1 MEFSLKNMGLGLFF
15 LLAVL
20 VLVNVFVIMPSLSLK
35 PEHIPAIQEKAAEE
49 KSVKR
54 PVVLS
59 VDSLA
64 IIKEEGTG
72 EGVIQIG
79 SDNQTLRNPFFYHGE
94 NSQQKKV
101 KETVAVKPVAV
112 KPAAVKPAV
121 DKPEPPKPQLS
132 MVIISQGR
140 KQALLGDV
148 FVKEGDYFH
157 GYMVKRIEENEV
169 ILSDALGDFSIF
181 LTTGGKESGQDVS
194 PRGLIER

>member
-1 MEFSLKNMGLGLFF
+1 MEISLKNMGLGLFF
-15 LLAVL
+15 LMAVL
-20 VLVNVFVIMPSLSLK
+20 VLVNIFVIMPSLSLK
-35 PEHIPAIQEKAAEE
+35 PEHIPAIQEEAAEE

-59 VDSLA
+59 FDSLA

-79 SDNQTLRNPFFYHGE
+79 SDNQTLRNPFFYPGE
-94 NSQQKKV
+94 NSQQEKPKK
-101 KETVAVKPVAV
+101 TAAVKS
-112 KPAAVKPAV
+112 AAVKPAV

-157 GYMVKRIEENEV
+157 GYMVKSIEENEV

>member
-1 MEFSLKNMGLGLFF
+1 MEISLKNMGLGLFF
-15 LLAVL
+15 LMAVL
-20 VLVNVFVIMPSLSLK
+20 VLVNIFVIMPSLSLK
-35 PEHIPAIQEKAAEE
+35 PEHIPAIQEEAAEK
-49 KSVKR
+49 KSAKR

-79 SDNQTLRNPFFYHGE
+79 SDNQTLRNPFFYPGE
-94 NSQQKKV
+94 NSQQEKPKK
-101 KETVAVKPVAV
+101 TAAVKS
-112 KPAAVKPAV
+112 AAVKPAV
-121 DKPEPPKPQLS
+121 EKPEPPKPQLS

-157 GYMVKRIEENEV
+157 GYMVKSIEENEV

>member
-1 MEFSLKNMGLGLFF
+1 MEISLKNMGLGLFF
-15 LLAVL
+15 LMAVL
-20 VLVNVFVIMPSLSLK
+20 VLVNIFVIMPSLSLK
-35 PEHIPAIQEKAAEE
+35 PEHIPAIQEEAAEK
-49 KSVKR
+49 KSAKR

-101 KETVAVKPVAV
+101 KETAAV

-194 PRGLIER
+194 PAGLIER